1 MEADDDPMKSRAE
14 QRERWMRTV
23 LDRHERPL
31 VAYAQ
36 RRLGHLDAARDVVQE
51 CFLRLCRA
59 EPAPADGHLRP
70 WLFRVCRNLT
80 IDHLRKE
87 GRVRTLEQSERLVDG
102 SPHAMP
108 AAQAEQTDESS
119 KLAEHLATLTERQQ
133 EVVRLRFQDG
143 LTYREIAVVTEASI
157 SHVGVLLHQA
167 LATLRRRMASAQPE
181 VACERKTS

>member
-14 QRERWMRTV
+14 ERERWMRTV

-31 VAYAQ
+31 VAFAH
-36 RRLGHLDAARDVVQE
+36 RRIGSLDAARDVVQE

-59 EPAPADGHLRP
+59 TPAPEEGHLRP
-70 WLFRVCRNLT
+70 WLYRVCRNLT

-87 GRVRTLEQSERLVDG
+87 GRVRTLEQGERLIDG
-102 SPHAMP
+102 SPAAMP
-108 AAQAEQTDESS
+108 AMQAERTDESS
-119 KLAEHLATLTERQQ
+119 RLAEHVAALTTRQQ

-143 LTYREIAVVTEASI
+143 LTYREIAAVTEASI

-167 LATLRRRMASAQPE
+167 LGTLRRRMASAQPE
-181 VACERKTS
+181 AARERKTS